1 MMMISIIVLD
11 SVIPFIIMNVIFFGF
26 NAVYQPLQQAMI
38 NIFTKGKDNGLMV
51 GAYNSMKSLG
61 MVMGSLFAGFIYEVG
76 PKLSFVSS
84 AIAFLLAVI
93 FAYLTYRNSKGEL
106 QNGD

>member
-1 MMMISIIVLD
+1 
-11 SVIPFIIMNVIFFGF
+11 
-26 NAVYQPLQQAMI
+26 
-38 NIFTKGKDNGLMV
+38 
-51 GAYNSMKSLG
+51 MKSLG